1 MAVKTLTGKTR
12 PEKVLLPTILLAIA
26 SLAIVTNSA
35 VAGNIPTPTAVVKA
49 KGTHENLHY
58 KVADGSL
65 ASGETLKV
73 VNKTGIPHTFSL
85 VAQSALPDSN
95 SDFRHCFDSPAGQ
108 HICRLVFKAHKQDN
122 FTPVFDL
129 NDDGFNDLFDVVPNK
144 QFGDSLILRGHPR
157 KVQVTATP
165 NTTLHFMCVIHPW
178 MQGSIE
184 TTP

>member
-1 MAVKTLTGKTR
+1 VKTHTGRLVQGKI
-12 PEKVLLPTILLAIA
+12 LLPALLLAVASLAIA
-26 SLAIVTNSA
+26 SSA
-35 VAGNIPTPTAVVKA
+35 SAGGTAPGAVVKA
-49 KGTHENLHY
+49 KGNFRNLHY

-73 VNKTGIPHTFSL
+73 VNKTRTIHTFSL
-85 VAQSALPDSN
+85 VAQDALPDSN
-95 SDFRHCFDSPAGQ
+95 RDFRHCFDAPAGQ

-129 NDDGFNDLFDVVPNK
+129 NEDGFNDLFDLVPNK

-157 KVQVTATP
+157 EVQVTATP
-165 NTTLHFMCVIHPW
+165 NTTLHFMCVFHPW